1 MRRLLLATIVS
12 IISFAATAQ
21 TAPPAPAAKLNT
33 INAITFGGG
42 YNIPAWIAQRQGFFT
57 KHGVAVNLVYT
68 PDSVYLMTSLI
79 EGKFDMAL
87 TSIDNLIA
95 YQEGQGEAPVKAPV
109 DLVAFMGMDNA
120 FLYLITAPEIKTFA
134 DLRGKELSVDAMTTG
149 FAFVLREMVNR
160 SEIKESE
167 VTYVRAGGSPNR
179 FRNLLEGKHAGTLLP
194 TPFEIQ
200 AVEKGYNK
208 LAAGMDLFGHY
219 MGRSAFARRAWATQ
233 NEAAVIG
240 YMRAYRDAM
249 EYLFDPRNREVCEA
263 LLIANDP
270 GMTPAL
276 AKKTYAIFTH
286 PGTGLF
292 RTLALD
298 MEGVK
303 TVLDLRSKYG
313 VPQKTLTDPLKYV
326 DLTLHEKAFGKK

>member
-1 MRRLLLATIVS
+1 MRRFAAVFMLLLWPL
-12 IISFAATAQ
+12 AAAAQ
-21 TAPPAPAAKLNT
+21 TPAVPLKT

-42 YNIPAWIAQRQGFFT
+42 YNIPAWIAQRQGFFA

-109 DLVAFMGMDNA
+109 DLAAFMGMDNA
-120 FLYLITAPEIKTFA
+120 FLYLITAPQIKTFA
-134 DLRGKELSVDAMTTG
+134 DLRGKEVSVDAMSTG

-167 VTYVRAGGSPNR
+167 ITYVRAGGSPNR

-194 TPFEIQ
+194 TPFEMQ
-200 AVEKGYNK
+200 ALEKGYNK

-219 MGRSAFARRAWATQ
+219 MGRSAFARRAWISQ
-233 NEAAVIG
+233 NEATVINF
-240 YMRAYRDAM
+240 MRAYRDAM
-249 EYLFDPRNREVCEA
+249 EYLFDPRNREICEA

-270 GMTPAL
+270 GMTPPL
-276 AKKTYAIFTH
+276 AKKTYDIFVN
-286 PGTGLF
+286 PKSGLF
-292 RTLALD
+292 RDLALD

-303 TVLDLRSKYG
+303 TVLELRSKYG
-313 VPQKTLTDPLKYV
+313 VPQKNLSDPAKYV
-326 DLTLHEKAFGKK
+326 DLTLHQKAFGAR

>member
-1 MRRLLLATIVS
+1 MRHLIAALILLALPH
-12 IISFAATAQ
+12 AAPAQ
-21 TAPPAPAAKLNT
+21 TPAGPLKT

-42 YNIPAWIAQRQGFFT
+42 YNVPAWIAQRQGFFA

-87 TSIDNLIA
+87 TSVDNLIA

-120 FLYLITAPEIKTFA
+120 FLYLVTAPQIKTFA
-134 DLRGKELSVDAMTTG
+134 DLRGKQLSVDAMSTG

-167 VTYVRAGGSPNR
+167 ITYVRAGGSPNR

-194 TPFEIQ
+194 TPFEMQ
-200 AVEKGYNK
+200 AMDKGYNK
-208 LAAGMDLFGHY
+208 LSAGMDLFGHY
-219 MGRSAFARRAWATQ
+219 MGRSAFAQRAWVKQ
-233 NEAAVIG
+233 NETAVTG
-240 YMRAYRDAM
+240 FMRAYREAM
-249 EYLFDPRNREVCEA
+249 DYLFDPRNREICEA

-276 AKKTYAIFTH
+276 AKKTYDIFVN
-286 PGTGLF
+286 PKSGLF
-292 RTLALD
+292 RDLALD

-303 TVLDLRSKYG
+303 TVLELRSKYG
-313 VPQKTLTDPLKYV
+313 VPQKSLTDASKYV
-326 DLTLHEKAFGKK
+326 DLSLHQKAFGK

>member
-1 MRRLLLATIVS
+1 MRNLFIALAMLMACETV
-12 IISFAATAQ
+12 AAQ
-21 TAPPAPAAKLNT
+21 APAAPPLKT

-42 YNIPAWIAQRQGFFT
+42 YNIPAWIAQRQGFFA

-68 PDSVYLMTSLI
+68 PDSVFLMTSLI

-120 FLYLITAPEIKTFA
+120 FLYLITAPQVKTFA
-134 DLRGKELSVDAMTTG
+134 DLRGKEVSVDAMSTG
-149 FAFVLREMVNR
+149 FAFVLREMINR

-167 VTYVRAGGSPNR
+167 ITYVRAGGSPNR

-194 TPFEIQ
+194 TPFEMQ
-200 AVEKGYNK
+200 AIERGYNK
-208 LAAGMDLFGHY
+208 LSAGMDLFGHY
-219 MGRSAFARRAWATQ
+219 MGRSAFAQRAWVSQ
-233 NEAAVIG
+233 NEATVISF
-240 YMRAYRDAM
+240 MRAYRDAM
-249 EYLFDPRNREVCEA
+249 EYLFDPRNREICEA

-276 AKKTYAIFTH
+276 AKKTYDIFVN
-286 PGTGLF
+286 PKSGLF
-292 RTLALD
+292 RNLALD
-298 MEGVK
+298 VEGVK

-313 VPQKTLTDPLKYV
+313 VPQKTLTDPMKYV
-326 DLTLHEKAFGKK
+326 DLTLHQKAFGGK

>member
-1 MRRLLLATIVS
+1 MRLLLSALILL
-12 IISFAATAQ
+12 ILPHAATAQ
-21 TAPPAPAAKLNT
+21 VPALKT
-33 INAITFGGG
+33 VNAITFGGG
-42 YNIPAWIAQRQGFFT
+42 YNIPAWIAQRQGFFA
-57 KHGVAVNLVYT
+57 KHGIAVNLTYT
-68 PDSVYLMTSLI
+68 PNSVYLMTSLI

-95 YQEGQGEAPVKAPV
+95 YEEGQGEAPVKAPV

-120 FLYLITAPEIKTFA
+120 FLYLITAPQIKTFA
-134 DLRGKELSVDAMTTG
+134 DLRGKELSVDAMSTG

-167 VTYVRAGGSPNR
+167 ITYVRAGGSPTR

-194 TPFEIQ
+194 TPFELQ
-200 AVEKGYNK
+200 AQEKGYNK

-219 MGRSAFARRAWATQ
+219 MGRSAFARRAWVKENGAT
-233 NEAAVIG
+233 VINF
-240 YMRAYRDAM
+240 MLAYRDAM
-249 EYLFDPRNREVCEA
+249 EYLFDPRNREICEA

-276 AKKTYAIFTH
+276 AKKTYDVFVD
-286 PGTGLF
+286 PKMGLF
-292 RTLALD
+292 RNLALD

-303 TVLDLRSKYG
+303 TVLELRSKYG
-313 VPQKTLTDPLKYV
+313 TPQKTLTDPLKYV
-326 DLTLHEKAFGKK
+326 DLSLHQKAFGAK

>member
-1 MRRLLLATIVS
+1 MRHLLVACLFTLLPH
-12 IISFAATAQ
+12 AAFAQ
-21 TAPPAPAAKLNT
+21 TPAAPLKT
-33 INAITFGGG
+33 INVITFGGG
-42 YNIPAWIAQRQGFFT
+42 YNIPAWIAQRQGFFA

-109 DLVAFMGMDNA
+109 DLAAFMGMDNA

-134 DLRGKELSVDAMTTG
+134 DLRGKQLSVDAMSTG
-149 FAFVLREMVNR
+149 FAFVLREMVTR
-160 SEIKESE
+160 SEIKESDI
-167 VTYVRAGGSPNR
+167 TYVRAGGSPNR

-194 TPFEIQ
+194 TPFEMQ

-208 LAAGMDLFGHY
+208 LATGMDLFGHY
-219 MGRSAFARRAWATQ
+219 MGRSAFAQRAWIRQ
-233 NEAAVIG
+233 NEDTVLNF
-240 YMRAYRDAM
+240 MRAYREAM
-249 EYLFDPRNREVCEA
+249 NYLFDPRNREICEA
-263 LLIANDP
+263 LLIANDA

-276 AKKTYAIFTH
+276 AKKTYEIFVN
-286 PGTGLF
+286 PKSGLF
-292 RTLALD
+292 RNLALD

-303 TVLDLRSKYG
+303 TVLELRSKYG
-313 VPQKTLTDPLKYV
+313 QPQKSLTDTSKYV
-326 DLTLHEKAFGKK
+326 DLTLHQKAFGTK

>member
-1 MRRLLLATIVS
+1 MRHLIAAFILLALPH
-12 IISFAATAQ
+12 AAPAQ
-21 TAPPAPAAKLNT
+21 TPAGPLKT

-42 YNIPAWIAQRQGFFT
+42 YNVPAWIAQRQGFFA

-87 TSIDNLIA
+87 TSVDNLIA

-120 FLYLITAPEIKTFA
+120 FLYLVTAPQIKTFA
-134 DLRGKELSVDAMTTG
+134 DLRGKQLSVDAMSTG

-167 VTYVRAGGSPNR
+167 ITYVRAGGSPNR

-194 TPFEIQ
+194 TPFEMQ
-200 AVEKGYNK
+200 AMDKGYNK
-208 LAAGMDLFGHY
+208 LSAGMDLFGHY
-219 MGRSAFARRAWATQ
+219 MGRSAFAQRAWVKQ
-233 NEAAVIG
+233 NETAVTG
-240 YMRAYRDAM
+240 FMHAYREAM
-249 EYLFDPRNREVCEA
+249 DYLFDPRNREICEA

-276 AKKTYAIFTH
+276 AKKTYDIFVN
-286 PGTGLF
+286 PKSGLF
-292 RTLALD
+292 RDLALD

-303 TVLDLRSKYG
+303 TVLELRSKYG
-313 VPQKTLTDPLKYV
+313 VPQKSLTDASKYV
-326 DLTLHEKAFGKK
+326 DLSLHQKAFGK

>member
-1 MRRLLLATIVS
+1 MA
-12 IISFAATAQ
+12 
-21 TAPPAPAAKLNT
+21 N
-33 INAITFGGG
+33 
-42 YNIPAWIAQRQGFFT
+42 
-57 KHGVAVNLVYT
+57 
-68 PDSVYLMTSLI
+68 LI
-79 EGKFDMAL
+79 EGKFDLAL

-95 YQEGQGEAPVKAPV
+95 YQEGQSETPVKVQP

-120 FLYLITAPEIKTFA
+120 FLYLITAPQIKTFA
-134 DLRGKELSVDAMTTG
+134 DLRGKELSVDAMSTG

-160 SEIKESE
+160 SSIKESD

-179 FRNLLEGKHAGTLLP
+179 FRALLEGKHAGTLLP
-194 TPFEIQ
+194 TPFEMQ
-200 AVEKGYNK
+200 ATERGYNK

-219 MGRSAFARRAWATQ
+219 MGRSAFAQRAWVKQ

-240 YMRAYRDAM
+240 FMRAYREAM
-249 EYLFDPRNREVCEA
+249 DYLFDPRNREVCEA

-276 AKKTYAIFTH
+276 AKKTYDIFVD
-286 PGTGLF
+286 PKSGLF
-292 RTLALD
+292 RNLALD

-313 VPQKTLTDPLKYV
+313 TPQKTLTDPMKYV
-326 DLTLHEKAFGKK
+326 DLSLYQKAFGSK

>member
-1 MRRLLLATIVS
+1 MRHLFAALCLLAVS
-12 IISFAATAQ
+12 QASFAQ
-21 TAPPAPAAKLNT
+21 APAALLKT
-33 INAITFGGG
+33 INTITFGGG
-42 YNIPAWIAQRQGFFT
+42 YNVPAWIAQRQGFFA

-68 PDSVYLMTSLI
+68 PDSVYLMKNLI

-95 YQEGQGEAPVKAPV
+95 YQEGQGEAKVDAPV
-109 DLVAFMGMDNA
+109 DLAAFMGMDNA
-120 FLYLITAPEIKTFA
+120 FLYLVTAPQIKTFA
-134 DLRGKELSVDAMTTG
+134 DLRGKELSVDAMSTG

-167 VTYVRAGGSPNR
+167 ITYVRAGGSPNR
-179 FRNLLEGKHAGTLLP
+179 FRNLLEGRHAGTLLP
-194 TPFEIQ
+194 TPFEMQ

-219 MGRSAFARRAWATQ
+219 MGRTAFAQRAWLKQ
-233 NEAAVIG
+233 NEAAVVG
-240 YMRAYRDAM
+240 FMRAYRDAM
-249 EYLFDPRNREVCEA
+249 EYLFDSRNREICEA

-276 AKKTYAIFTH
+276 AKKTYEVFVN
-286 PGTGLF
+286 PKNGLF
-292 RTLALD
+292 RNLALD
-298 MEGVK
+298 IEGVK

-313 VPQKTLTDPLKYV
+313 VPQKTLTDSSKYV
-326 DLTLHEKAFGKK
+326 DLTLHQKAFGAK

>member
-1 MRRLLLATIVS
+1 MRHLIVALLCALLPP
-12 IISFAATAQ
+12 AAGAQ
-21 TAPPAPAAKLNT
+21 TPAAPLKT

-42 YNIPAWIAQRQGFFT
+42 YNIPAWIAQRQGFFA
-57 KHGVAVNLVYT
+57 KHGVAVNVVYT

-120 FLYLITAPEIKTFA
+120 FLYLITAPQIKTFA
-134 DLRGKELSVDAMTTG
+134 DLRGKQLSVDAMSTG

-160 SEIKESE
+160 SEIRESE
-167 VTYVRAGGSPNR
+167 ITYVRAGGSPNR

-194 TPFEIQ
+194 TPFEMQ

-208 LAAGMDLFGHY
+208 LSAGMDLFGHY
-219 MGRSAFARRAWATQ
+219 MGRSAFAQRAWVKQ
-233 NEAAVIG
+233 NETAVIG
-240 YMRAYRDAM
+240 FMQAYREAM
-249 EYLFDPRNREVCEA
+249 DFLFDPRNREICEA
-263 LLIANDP
+263 LLIANDA

-276 AKKTYAIFTH
+276 AKKTYDVFVN
-286 PGTGLF
+286 PKSGLF
-292 RTLALD
+292 RNLALD
-298 MEGVK
+298 MDGVK
-303 TVLDLRSKYG
+303 TVLELRTKYG
-313 VPQKTLTDPLKYV
+313 EPKKSLTDPSKYV
-326 DLTLHEKAFGKK
+326 DLTLYQKAFGK